1 MGPMF
6 ILGGPSEVGG
16 HIKLDDTCVSKN
28 GKQINPLFRFWERVW
43 WHCQV
48 PDGLVKR
55 SRCFFFGVHSSAHNI
70 QRPESFNMRV
80 GEKPRWMRDSGPKL
94 EDRLL
99 HIDKYKSVEARLKM
113 LGNMV
118 VPDQGRLALHHLTR
132 SS

>member
-1 MGPMF
+1 M
-6 ILGGPSEVGG
+6 
-16 HIKLDDTCVSKN
+16 
-28 GKQINPLFRFWERVW
+28 
-43 WHCQV
+43 

-55 SRCFFFGVHSSAHNI
+55 NRCFFFGVHSSAHNI
-70 QRPESFNMRV
+70 QQPESFSMRV
-80 GEKPRWMRDSGPKL
+80 GKKPRWMRDSGPKL

-118 VPDQGRLALHHLTR
+118 IPDQGRLALHHLTR